1 MINILL
7 QYRQKNINDMNFEK
21 RMKANLFFAA
31 FEIIMLSIIYS
42 TLDKNEVVTYI
53 LLLAL
58 ISFPAYVIMMSHF
71 KPKKR
76 RLKLIS

>member
-1 MINILL
+1 MKNILL
-7 QYRQKNINDMNFEK
+7 QYRQKSINDINFEK

-53 LLLAL
+53 LLLVL
-58 ISFPAYVIMMSHF
+58 IRFPAYVIIMF
-71 KPKKR
+71 PLKPKKR